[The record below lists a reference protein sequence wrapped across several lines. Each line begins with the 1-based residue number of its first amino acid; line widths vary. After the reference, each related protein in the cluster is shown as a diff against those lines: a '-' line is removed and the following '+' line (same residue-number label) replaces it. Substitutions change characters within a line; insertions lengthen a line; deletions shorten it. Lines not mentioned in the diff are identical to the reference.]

1 LKTKI
6 IAVAGPTASGKTSL
20 AIEIAKRVGGE
31 VISNDSMQVYRGME
45 IGTAAPTLEEM
56 DGIVHHMVGV
66 CDPTDE
72 FSCADYAER
81 ARRIIDDVAK
91 RGRVPVFCGGTGL
104 YLDAVLS
111 VSDLSESGKDE
122 GVRERL
128 SAFAEKEGNE
138 ALHARL
144 RKVDPEAADAIHKNN
159 VRRVIR
165 ALEIYETTGITKTEW
180 DRRSKERELPYDVS
194 MAIIEFSDRELLYS
208 RIDRRVEIMMESGLL
223 TEVKALFEKGIRMG
237 THIASIGGIRD
248 QAYDPISPEIDRI
261 REGFPV
267 LDAEAGERMKA
278 EILAAA
284 EDGDSV
290 GGVLETAVVGMPTGV
305 GEPWFD
311 TVEGLISQAMFSI
324 PAVKGV
330 EFGRGFDVTTL
341 RGSEA
346 NDPFTVSDR
355 KIVTETNNSGG
366 INGGITNGMPII
378 FRVAV
383 KPTPSIYKEQRTV
396 NVGEMTD
403 TTLSIEGRHDPA
415 IIHRA
420 GVVVEAMTALTL
432 ADMLAGRFG
441 TDWLR

>member
-1 LKTKI
+1 MKNTFGHNI
-6 IAVAGPTASGKTSL
+6 SL
-20 AIEIAKRVGGE
+20 TLFGE
-31 VISNDSMQVYRGME
+31 SHGQE
-45 IGTAAPTLEEM
+45 IGAVVDGLAPGIKIDHEYIASRLARRRPSGRISTARAEKDEYRIVSGVFEGYTTGTPLCILIPNKDTLSKDYSKLKELPRPS
-56 DGIVHHMVGV
+56 H
-66 CDPTDE
+66 
-72 FSCADYAER
+72 ADYTAMCKYHGFADHR
-81 ARRIIDDVAK
+81 GGGHFSGRLTAPIVAA
-91 RGRVPVFCGGTGL
+91 G
-104 YLDAVLS
+104 
-111 VSDLSESGKDE
+111 
-122 GVRERL
+122 
-128 SAFAEKEGNE
+128 
-138 ALHARL
+138 
-144 RKVDPEAADAIHKNN
+144 
-159 VRRVIR
+159 
-165 ALEIYETTGITKTEW
+165 
-180 DRRSKERELPYDVS
+180 
-194 MAIIEFSDRELLYS
+194 AIIE
-208 RIDRRVEIMMESGLL
+208 
-223 TEVKALFEKGIRMG
+223 KALFEKGIRMG